1 MHLEEELLRVEL
13 DNVIARTIDR
23 ITDQARY
30 VDQLRSARKPLR
42 EAKKQ
47 LALLNKAF
55 VRLRDFR
62 HHFNVQA

>member
-1 MHLEEELLRVEL
+1 MRLEEELLRYEV
-13 DNVIARTIDR
+13 DHIIARIIDR

-62 HHFNVQA
+62 HQFNVQA